1 MKTPVLGGAR
11 FALAMNGQAATVALD
26 GNVRRRDAWNLHAHH
41 ATVLTIE
48 DVHCRKYASAGQSG
62 IPARR
67 VLKNAFQF
75 SLQRQQ
81 ATHGIKR
88 VRKTKKSHAGPPSV
102 SNVRLCASRRW
113 GSMSASA
120 RFDKQAKTGS
130 CPVKASDAR
139 TASQSARTT
148 RAVCVVIGKVCYRTR
163 GGGCNET

>member
-48 DVHCRKYASAGQSG
+48 DVHRGKYASAGQPG

-113 GSMSASA
+113 V
-120 RFDKQAKTGS
+120 Q
-130 CPVKASDAR
+130 CL
-139 TASQSARTT
+139 
-148 RAVCVVIGKVCYRTR
+148 RALVSISKLRPDR
-163 GGGCNET
+163 ALSRRPPREPHR